1 MYINKINLN
10 ICEITNSLKEESV
23 FVRAHYIDLIKN
35 FTKIVHIFV
44 NITKN
49 CLSNNA
55 MSDNFAHLTL
65 IYERIAKQYKFL
77 AQFENLHN
85 IERDNFINL

>member
-23 FVRAHYIDLIKN
+23 FVRAHYTNLIKN
-35 FTKIVHIFV
+35 FTKIAHIFA

-49 CLSNNA
+49 CSSNNA

-65 IYERIAKQYKFL
+65 VHEEITKQYKSL